1 MAVAR
6 ESRTATLLI
15 SGKVLVA
22 GDQSAPPRPLASAEL
37 YDRAVGTWLTTASL
51 AVARRGHTATIL
63 PDGAVLVVGGDNNSG
78 YLASAER
85 YQPAGPN
92 RSAGWS
98 VTGSLANARTAH
110 VAVLFP
116 NGKVLVAGGS
126 GPGGPFLDSVELYD
140 PNAGWSTTGSMAFHR

>member
-22 GDQSAPPRPLASAEL
+22 GGQSDASRPLASAEL

-63 PDGAVLVVGGDNNSG
+63 PDGAVLAVGGDNNSG

-98 VTGSLANARTAH
+98 VTGSLADARRSE
-110 VAVLFP
+110 
-116 NGKVLVAGGS
+116 G
-126 GPGGPFLDSVELYD
+126 
-140 PNAGWSTTGSMAFHR
+140 HRS